1 MQRGVFAA
9 SFALGSALAL
19 SQPARADEGG
29 ASFWL
34 PGLFG
39 SLAAAP
45 QQPGWS
51 VATMYYHTS
60 VDAGGDVAFAR
71 QVTRGNIT
79 TNFRGNLSA
88 NLDVDGD
95 LAIVIPTY
103 VFARPVF
110 GGQLSVSMM
119 GVAGRNEASV
129 DTTLTGL
136 GPLGLSLSRG
146 RLPDSSIPVENA
158 RSSYGQSPNVAATM
172 IANLCLASLHRS
184 FMARRDR
191 EPQAS

>member
-1 MQRGVFAA
+1 MLLGYMREEFCRTNGRAPTTPRRIDIEVRGRQQDSRWSCEPYWQLSRDHCSWGIMRRNRFMQRVVCAA
-9 SFALGSALAL
+9 SFALGTALAL
-19 SQPARADEGG
+19 PQPARADEGG

-79 TNFRGNLSA
+79 TNFRGNL
-88 NLDVDGD
+88 
-95 LAIVIPTY
+95 
-103 VFARPVF
+103 
-110 GGQLSVSMM
+110 
-119 GVAGRNEASV
+119 
-129 DTTLTGL
+129 
-136 GPLGLSLSRG
+136 
-146 RLPDSSIPVENA
+146 
-158 RSSYGQSPNVAATM
+158 
-172 IANLCLASLHRS
+172 
-184 FMARRDR
+184 
-191 EPQAS
+191 